1 MLKRERN
8 PLFSPAMRWAV
19 SLFTFALLQPASGNA
34 NCAASDAAQVSQVLA
49 RGIELNERF
58 KRSVKA
64 VDESAYQRLRKKNE
78 RYGEETAIPC
88 AQKASEL
95 LDRSVD
101 EALLHQLIEFTL
113 SMDNSA
119 DERVSEVMA
128 SVFANH
134 PDAVAAALAKL
145 SHSRAKVLLRSIESG
160 WPTVKRTLEP
170 ATRQEREA
178 RLKALRAAQA
188 PSTSTR

>member
-8 PLFSPAMRWAV
+8 PLFIPAMRWAV

-34 NCAASDAAQVSQVLA
+34 NCAACDAAQVSQVLA
-49 RGIELNERF
+49 RGIELNDRF

-64 VDESAYQRLRKKNE
+64 EDESAYERLRKQNE

-95 LDRSVD
+95 LDRSGD
-101 EALLHQLIEFTL
+101 EALLQQLVEFTL
-113 SMDNSA
+113 SLENSA

-128 SVFANH
+128 SVFAKH
-134 PDAVAAALAKL
+134 PDTVTAALTKL
-145 SHSRAKVLLRSIESG
+145 SRSRAKVLLHSIESG

-170 ATRQEREA
+170 AIRQEREA
-178 RLKALRAAQA
+178 QLKAMRVAAA
-188 PSTSTR
+188 PNASPR